1 MDKEAS
7 VRRRNT
13 KKGIA
18 NTREQQIAK
27 LVYTIVTWL
36 RRPVEEISGS
46 SEVSG
51 FQSGKRSFVT
61 DRDEFTREERNNIN
75 GMSCQSRSQELTTN
89 MYGGR
94 EIDLVAILILGFFFN
109 DNAMS
114 YRFSEIISCQP
125 CPDFLK
131 YKISFRSMEPGKAYR
146 VFQGTKRSFYPP
158 SAVV

>member
-61 DRDEFTREERNNIN
+61 NRDEFTRE
-75 GMSCQSRSQELTTN
+75 ELTTN